1 MSSAGAG
8 VPTRTAAA
16 LGALF
21 TTVLVACSAEAPRDS
36 AGVVTAAA
44 TSDAFSVTVGDC
56 VGKLE
61 GDTSESLALI
71 PCAEK
76 HYWEAFATHDLTG
89 TDFPGTGEVQSRADD
104 ACTEA
109 FGDFVGIPADESKYE
124 LTFLVPT
131 KETWTR
137 GNDREVVCLVGSS
150 NGGLSGSLQDAA
162 K

>member
-1 MSSAGAG
+1 MSPAGAG
-8 VPTRTAAA
+8 LQARTAAA
-16 LGALF
+16 LGALL

-61 GDTSESLALI
+61 GDTTESVALI

-89 TDFPGTGEVQSRADD
+89 TDFPAPARCRAGPTTP
-104 ACTEA
+104 APKR

-137 GNDREVVCLVGSS
+137 GNDREVVCLVG
-150 NGGLSGSLQDAA
+150 APTEA
-162 K
+162 